1 MRVISGN
8 IFQPIDY
15 SSYLA
20 DMQAASK
27 AHQELE
33 DAYALIDTQAST
45 LEKLKDSI
53 IDQDV
58 YNTYT
63 AFDKS
68 LRAASDQLA
77 TQGLTGTSRRDLNKI
92 RAQYAKSITPIEEA
106 MKKREGEAKQQQDIY
121 LKSNGKTRY
130 SRSALDTKLSDYI
143 SNQVQPYSSFNLD
156 DLSKEAAAAFK
167 AYSDRN
173 INTEEGRRFGNAYY
187 DFVVTTGYDQ
197 DEASAM
203 LTMARNNPEEFAK
216 QFPDAANMINDLLS
230 KYNLG
235 SSSPYSENI
244 RKEAMASIVEGANVG
259 LGYDEKHDLREIK
272 SYVTSGN
279 TGRGNSDNED
289 NQIRINTTALGV
301 SEGKLPA
308 HVKRATGLVPTN
320 SGIGVSTTGLSKANA
335 NLAKAQAAIGQY
347 TPEQLQEFEKYETS
361 QRFKQVRTSKG
372 LSTSGTASLF
382 SNLQISQVPKDY
394 NKYKREA
401 QELKKAIEAVKV
413 EEEFIRELRGRYGH
427 LKSNDESM
435 YDAIKRGL
443 AIETATARS
452 QDIGINLSMSKAN
465 NDNLQFN
472 LKQSLSL
479 ISEDQYKGK
488 GAGTINVHKR
498 GKDSKLNYDDFK
510 SLIHNEDSRIVPII
524 DRGQIKFGI
533 VDPSTNE
540 LYVLDNMSSVSALD
554 TSQMNKYYREVNDFS
569 SNTFKQN
576 VVSPSEYIN
585 ILNGRI
591 PEYLKA
597 NEDGTYTLTIAN
609 PEGEFIYE
617 RAIVTNR
624 GELIT
629 SQSLNEAISDNSR
642 ATKDLVRYGIN
653 KLFGNAVSANTSITQ
668 QSPLQ

>member
-63 AFDKS
+63 AFDES

-106 MKKREGEAKQQQDIY
+106 MKKREEEAKQQQDIY

-197 DEASAM
+197 NEASAM

-259 LGYDEKHDLREIK
+259 LGYDEKHDLKENK

-279 TGRGNSDNED
+279 TGRGNSNNVD

-301 SEGKLPA
+301 SEGELPA

-320 SGIGVSTTGLSKANA
+320 SGIGVSTEGFNKANA
-335 NLAKAQAAIGQY
+335 NLAKAQAAIDQY
-347 TPEQLQEFEKYETS
+347 TPEQLLKFKKYETS
-361 QRFKQVRTSKG
+361 QKYS
-372 LSTSGTASLF
+372 
-382 SNLQISQVPKDY
+382 QIQAPYKDY

-401 QELKKAIEAVKV
+401 QELEKAKEAVKV
-413 EEEFIRELRGRYGH
+413 EGEFIRDLVNRYGH

-443 AIETATARS
+443 DIDTATARS
-452 QDIGINLSMSKAN
+452 QDIGLNLSMSKAN

-498 GKDSKLNYDDFK
+498 GKDSKIDYDDFK
-510 SLIHNEDSRIVPII
+510 SLIYNEDSRIIPIT
-524 DRGQIKFGI
+524 DKGQIKFGI
-533 VDPSTNE
+533 VDPNTNE
-540 LYVLDNMSSVSALD
+540 LYILDNMSSVSALD
-554 TSQMNKYYREVNDFS
+554 TSQMNKYYKEVNDFS

-609 PEGEFIYE
+609 PEGEFTYE

-629 SQSLNEAISDNSR
+629 SQSLNEALSDNSR
-642 ATKDLVRYGIN
+642 ATKDLVRYGVN
-653 KLFGNAVSANTSITQ
+653 KLFGNAVSANTNITQ

>member
-63 AFDKS
+63 AFDES

-106 MKKREGEAKQQQDIY
+106 MKKREEEAKQQQDIY

-197 DEASAM
+197 NEASAM

-259 LGYDEKHDLREIK
+259 LGYDEKHDLKENK

-279 TGRGNSDNED
+279 TGRGNSNNVDD
-289 NQIRINTTALGV
+289 QIRINTTALGV
-301 SEGKLPA
+301 SEGELPA

-320 SGIGVSTTGLSKANA
+320 SGIGVSTEGFNKANA
-335 NLAKAQAAIGQY
+335 NLAKAQAAIDQY
-347 TPEQLQEFEKYETS
+347 TPEQLLKFKKYETS
-361 QRFKQVRTSKG
+361 QKYS
-372 LSTSGTASLF
+372 
-382 SNLQISQVPKDY
+382 QIQAPYKDY

-401 QELKKAIEAVKV
+401 QELEKAIEAVKV
-413 EEEFIRELRGRYGH
+413 EGEFIRDLVNRYGH

-443 AIETATARS
+443 DIDTATARS
-452 QDIGINLSMSKAN
+452 QDIGLNLSMSKAN

-498 GKDSKLNYDDFK
+498 GKDSKIDYDDFK
-510 SLIHNEDSRIVPII
+510 SLIHNEDSRIIPIT
-524 DRGQIKFGI
+524 DKGQIKFGI
-533 VDPSTNE
+533 VDPNTNE
-540 LYVLDNMSSVSALD
+540 LYILDNMSSVSALD
-554 TSQMNKYYREVNDFS
+554 TSQMNKYYKEVNDFS

-609 PEGEFIYE
+609 PEGEFTYE

-629 SQSLNEAISDNSR
+629 SQSLNEALSDNSR
-642 ATKDLVRYGIN
+642 ATKDLVRYGVN
-653 KLFGNAVSANTSITQ
+653 KLFGNAVSANTNITQ

>member
-63 AFDKS
+63 AFDES

-106 MKKREGEAKQQQDIY
+106 MKKREEEAKQQQDIY

-197 DEASAM
+197 NEASAM

-259 LGYDEKHDLREIK
+259 LGYDEKHDLKENK

-279 TGRGNSDNED
+279 TGRGNSNNVDD
-289 NQIRINTTALGV
+289 QIRINTTALGV
-301 SEGKLPA
+301 SEGELPA

-320 SGIGVSTTGLSKANA
+320 SGIGVSTEGFNKANA
-335 NLAKAQAAIGQY
+335 NLAKAQAAIDQY
-347 TPEQLQEFEKYETS
+347 TPEQLLKFKKYETS
-361 QRFKQVRTSKG
+361 QKYS
-372 LSTSGTASLF
+372 
-382 SNLQISQVPKDY
+382 QIQAPYKDY

-401 QELKKAIEAVKV
+401 QELEKAIEAVKV
-413 EEEFIRELRGRYGH
+413 EGEFIRDLVNRYGH

-443 AIETATARS
+443 DIDTATARS
-452 QDIGINLSMSKAN
+452 QDIGLNLSMSKAN

-498 GKDSKLNYDDFK
+498 GKDSKIDYDDFK
-510 SLIHNEDSRIVPII
+510 SLIHNEDSRIIPIT
-524 DRGQIKFGI
+524 DKGQIKFGI
-533 VDPSTNE
+533 VDPNTDE
-540 LYVLDNMSSVSALD
+540 LYILDNMSSVSALD
-554 TSQMNKYYREVNDFS
+554 TSQMNKYYKEVNDFS

-609 PEGEFIYE
+609 PEGEFTYE

-629 SQSLNEAISDNSR
+629 SQSLNEALSDNSR
-642 ATKDLVRYGIN
+642 ATKDLVRYGVN
-653 KLFGNAVSANTSITQ
+653 KLFGNAVSANTNITQ

>member
-63 AFDKS
+63 AFDES

-106 MKKREGEAKQQQDIY
+106 MKKREEEAKQQQDIY

-197 DEASAM
+197 NEASAM

-259 LGYDEKHDLREIK
+259 LGYDEKHDLKENK

-279 TGRGNSDNED
+279 TGRGNSNNVD

-301 SEGKLPA
+301 SEGELPA

-320 SGIGVSTTGLSKANA
+320 SGIGVSTEGFNKANA
-335 NLAKAQAAIGQY
+335 NLAKAQAAIDQY
-347 TPEQLQEFEKYETS
+347 TPEQLLKFKKYETS
-361 QRFKQVRTSKG
+361 QKYS
-372 LSTSGTASLF
+372 
-382 SNLQISQVPKDY
+382 QIQAPYKDY

-401 QELKKAIEAVKV
+401 QELEKAIEAVKV
-413 EEEFIRELRGRYGH
+413 EGEFIRDLVNRYGH

-443 AIETATARS
+443 DIDTATARS
-452 QDIGINLSMSKAN
+452 QDIGLNLSMSKAN

-498 GKDSKLNYDDFK
+498 GKDSKIDYDDFK
-510 SLIHNEDSRIVPII
+510 SLIHNEDSRIIPIT
-524 DRGQIKFGI
+524 DKGQIKFGI
-533 VDPSTNE
+533 VDPNTNE
-540 LYVLDNMSSVSALD
+540 LYILDNMSSVSALD
-554 TSQMNKYYREVNDFS
+554 TSQMNKYYKEVNDFS

-609 PEGEFIYE
+609 PEGEFTYE

-629 SQSLNEAISDNSR
+629 SQSLNEALSDNSR
-642 ATKDLVRYGIN
+642 ATKDLVRYGVN
-653 KLFGNAVSANTSITQ
+653 KLFGNAVSANTNITQ